1 MAALKIKRVRA
12 NKGSFKEVEF
22 LEGLNIVIADRGA
35 DATSRDS
42 RNGVGKSTLIEVIHF
57 CLGSSL
63 TRRHVIHQLRD
74 TDWAFTLDLQIGD
87 REVSVYRS
95 LEDASHVTLSG
106 STQDLPGLH
115 AAKVSLSGEIQVSA
129 KSWKDC
135 LGEVTFGVTEQ
146 VAAVKNSPSFRSL
159 IPYFARSGRDAY
171 LDAFTTSRQIRS
183 WQKQVYSSFLVG
195 LNWRHASEWQ
205 VLKDQEIQVKVPA
218 PESAAHKRA
227 NLASLENE
235 RARLV
240 SDQVRLKQQVTSFR
254 VVPEYAAI
262 ESETRQITSR
272 MRDLVNESAILSQMI
287 SRYEEQMSS
296 ESPGDLDRVRDIFGE
311 AGLLF
316 PESVNRELSDV
327 IRFHNSVTA
336 HRREYLHNEI
346 TRLRAR
352 SSEIGDELALL
363 DSQRANKIHLLN
375 DGGAVE
381 ELGALQFR
389 LGRTQERL
397 DEVEKKIGKLESVA
411 AEEATVASGR
421 QALLSRALL
430 DRAERRPKW
439 STVISEFIN
448 ATRYLYGEPG
458 ELNFGLNE
466 NGFTFET
473 KMQRRGSNGVE
484 LMAIYAYDISLAQI
498 WQKAENRPGFLMH
511 DSLMF
516 EGVDERQ
523 IALALEYGRDRAVA
537 NNFQYIAII
546 NSDNLPVADLREL
559 GLNWEDHVRLRLG
572 DADPSQTLLGFRFG
586 QADATTG

>member
-1 MAALKIKRVRA
+1 VAELKFKKLRA
-12 NKGSFKEVEF
+12 NKSSFKEVEF
-22 LEGLNIVIADRGA
+22 TDGLNLILADRTE
-35 DATSRDS
+35 DATNRDS
-42 RNGVGKSTLIEVIHF
+42 RNGVGKSTLIELLHF
-57 CLGSSL
+57 CLGSSV
-63 TRRHVIHQLRD
+63 TKRNVIYQLRE
-74 TDWAFTLDLQIGD
+74 TDWAFTLDLRIGD
-87 REVSVYRS
+87 QELSVRRS
-95 LEDASHVTLSG
+95 LDDSSRVVLWGA
-106 STQDLPGLH
+106 TQNLPGLD
-115 AAKVSLSGEIQVSA
+115 AAKVSLAGEVQVSV

-135 LGEVTFGVTEQ
+135 LGELVFGIDERH
-146 VAAVKNSPSFRSL
+146 AAVRNGPSFRSL

-183 WQKQVYSSFLVG
+183 WQKQVYNAFLVG
-195 LNWRHASEWQ
+195 LNWRHAAEWQ
-205 VLKDQEIQVKVPA
+205 LLKDQENQVKIPA

-240 SDQVRLKQQVTSFR
+240 SDQLRLKQQVTTFH

-262 ESETRQITSR
+262 EEETRQITSR

-287 SRYEEQMSS
+287 ARYEEQMSA
-296 ESPGDLDRVRDIFGE
+296 ESPGELDRVREIFSE

-316 PESVNRELSDV
+316 PDRVDRELSEV
-327 IRFHNSVTA
+327 IRFHNDVTA

-346 TRLRAR
+346 TRLRSR
-352 SSEIGDELALL
+352 SSEIKDELTLL
-363 DSQRANKIHLLN
+363 DSQRADKIHLLN

-397 DEVEKKIGKLESVA
+397 EEVEKKIAELESVA

-439 STVISEFIN
+439 STIISEFIN

-484 LMAIYAYDISLAQI
+484 LMAIYAYDISLAQV
-498 WQKAENRPGFLMH
+498 WQRAENRPGFLLH

-523 IALALEYGRDRAVA
+523 IALALRYGSDRAIE
-537 NNFQYIAII
+537 NGFQYIAII
-546 NSDNLPVADLREL
+546 NSDNLPVTDLREL
-559 GLNWEDHVRLRLG
+559 GLDWEQNVRLRLG

-586 QADATTG
+586 QSG